1 MAEVCTTSLDS
12 CAPDGSNVALCKL
25 RQGKASSNG
34 CHVLLPRHS
43 RTGSPPSVTC
53 LASFRFPCRPSI
65 RHFLGFR
72 WRTTA
77 IELLFGARYARDL
90 GSKYKNQKRV
100 SGPDGFT
107 RTRQTPGDIVL
118 TVQCFVWFACPKHR
132 SWHSVHALSTTH
144 KPCT

>member
-53 LASFRFPCRPSI
+53 LASFGFPCRPSI

-72 WRTTA
+72 WRTKA

-90 GSKYKNQKRV
+90 GSKYKIKSVFQAPTASRA
-100 SGPDGFT
+100 PDKPRAT
-107 RTRQTPGDIVL
+107 SWL